1 MAASSAAGSTLAIS
15 IAAPATND
23 VAGFAALTFTDIG
36 GLEKIGTIGVVFAK
50 TEFQPFLGP
59 KQKYKGAADYGSLQ
73 PSLAHDEY
81 DAGQSILRVAADDET
96 NLLFSFAL
104 TYPTGAKRYFQ
115 GRVFGYPETTDG
127 ADTILMAAPTV
138 EICTKV
144 VRYTPGAIA
153 PDPATIANTPA
164 SSNLRGTDVS
174 GFVAA
179 FNPLDARLVAL
190 GA

>member
-15 IAAPATND
+15 VAAPATND
-23 VAGFAALTFTDIG
+23 VTGFAALAFTEIG
-36 GLEKIGTIGVVFAK
+36 GIEKIGTIGAVFAK
-50 TEFQPFLGP
+50 TEFQPFLGA
-59 KQKYKGAADYGSLQ
+59 KQKYKGAVDYGALQ
-73 PSLAHDEY
+73 PSLAHDET
-81 DAGQSILRVAADDET
+81 DAGQSILRIAADDET
-96 NLLFSFAL
+96 NKLFAFVL

-127 ADTILMAAPTV
+127 ADTVLTAAPVV

-144 VRYTPGAIA
+144 VKYMPGVVA
-153 PDPATIANTPA
+153 PDPATIANTPGT
-164 SSNLRGTDVS
+164 SSLRGSDVS